1 MKFLRTFSSPFTTFY
16 VVFAY
21 AVAFALWWAYL
32 LYDKNEAAYNEMVEL
47 NTIRYQ
53 LENKPDFHTTAQ
65 YIKMNAKYNR
75 QRFMIV
81 AEGSVFVVMLCVGLM
96 LVLRV
101 FAREVALAEQQKN
114 FLLSITHELKSPL
127 SSIKAAL
134 QTFSNPNLS
143 GDKKEKLIHNSI
155 ADSDRLEALVNN
167 ILFAAK
173 IERDEHGLGFE
184 EINLSEM
191 IEALAARFSHN
202 KKAIA
207 IHVKTEENIY
217 MNTDPVGF
225 SSIFINLL
233 ENAIK
238 YSPENTR
245 IDISLKEANGLLMLE
260 IKDEGIGIPETER
273 SKVFHKFYRIGSE
286 ETRRTKGTGL
296 GLYIVKRFVQIYNGS
311 ITLHA
316 NEPRGTVFLLSFPR

>member
-53 LENKPDFHTTAQ
+53 LENKPAFNTTEE
-65 YIKMNAKYNR
+65 YIKMDAKYNR

-81 AEGSVFVVMLCVGLM
+81 AEGGVFVVMLCVGLM

-134 QTFSNPNLS
+134 QTFSNPNLPA
-143 GDKKEKLIHNSI
+143 DKKDRLIHNSI

-184 EINLSEM
+184 EINVSEM
-191 IEALAARFSHN
+191 IEALAARLSNN
-202 KKAIA
+202 KKGIA
-207 IHVKTEENIY
+207 IHVEAEENLY

-238 YSPENTR
+238 YSADNTNVYVYLR
-245 IDISLKEANGLLMLE
+245 EEGGQLLLE
-260 IKDEGIGIPETER
+260 IKDEGVGIPESER
-273 SKVFHKFYRIGSE
+273 TKVFEKFYRIGSE
-286 ETRRTKGTGL
+286 ETRRAKGTGL

-316 NEPRGTVFLLSFPR
+316 NHPTGTVFCLSFPR